1 MTHPL
6 STILA
11 SPRGVPLIILLVALL
26 FLGFAARVHLR
37 INLLSDRLLSLSFL
51 FLALGF

>member
-11 SPRGVPLIILLVALL
+11 CPRGVPLIILLAALL

-37 INLLSDRLLSLSFL
+37 VQLLSDRLLSLSFF